1 MNMRGG
7 AVSEVVIEYVDLDQ
21 LKSRREALIRQ
32 SGLNLEELR
41 ARAAVWAITPE
52 QRDILE
58 ELDDVDYLLEA

>member
-1 MNMRGG
+1 MRGG

>member
-7 AVSEVVIEYVDLDQ
+7 VVSEVVIEYVDLDQ